1 MARRTITFD
10 STSLQSATIKT
21 RQMLHESLDNREV
34 NIQRLGKGDG
44 GKFVSETFAPRAI
57 RLFGTIVGTDID
69 DLESNI
75 DDFKEL
81 LNRQEKDLDVEYTS
95 GTRRYIASCRT
106 FVIERQHYNL
116 TFANWEAEFVC
127 SNPPFGQATDTST
140 FQQELIIT
148 GTGTVAGTHIFTG
161 TRRPMPIINLTVNA
175 EVDLS
180 KITFRN
186 TNTDGAISVTES
198 FAAADVLII
207 NTADYTV
214 TYNGAA
220 HDYEGFFPE
229 FVQGGNSFR
238 TELRCDSCNVT
249 MKLIYYPLYL

>member
-1 MARRTITFD
+1 
-10 STSLQSATIKT
+10 
-21 RQMLHESLDNREV
+21 
-34 NIQRLGKGDG
+34 
-44 GKFVSETFAPRAI
+44 
-57 RLFGTIVGTDID
+57 
-69 DLESNI
+69 
-75 DDFKEL
+75 
-81 LNRQEKDLDVEYTS
+81 
-95 GTRRYIASCRT
+95 
-106 FVIERQHYNL
+106 
-116 TFANWEAEFVC
+116 
-127 SNPPFGQATDTST
+127 
-140 FQQELIIT
+140 
-148 GTGTVAGTHIFTG
+148 
-161 TRRPMPIINLTVNA
+161 MPIINLTVNA